1 MPICIPVNCRTIDS
15 MIENIALT
23 TPMPV
28 LSPKAMAQ
36 STPLY
41 PNNPQFHAAR
51 SVCGYKIINKGSIA
65 PVSVYR
71 AFIRELIRIPK
82 EKIIPKVYFPETSP
96 DRYLSRM
103 NGKYPLLV
111 QAFPTMKITV
121 KKGIDNDTQQAE
133 AIQQK

>member
-41 PNNPQFHAAR
+41 PNNPKFHAAR

-65 PVSVYR
+65 PVSVY
-71 AFIRELIRIPK
+71 
-82 EKIIPKVYFPETSP
+82 IPKVYFPETSP

>member
-41 PNNPQFHAAR
+41 PNNPKFHAAR

-82 EKIIPKVYFPETSP
+82 RKNNPESIFP
-96 DRYLSRM
+96 
-103 NGKYPLLV
+103 
-111 QAFPTMKITV
+111 
-121 KKGIDNDTQQAE
+121 
-133 AIQQK
+133 

>member
-41 PNNPQFHAAR
+41 PNNPKFHAAR

-82 EKIIPKVYFPETSP
+82 RKNNPESISP